1 MIDKN
6 TTGTL
11 QAVQEVGNVR
21 FQAIILDSAGNRPEP
36 AVATK
41 GRNPILEASI
51 NLYGEPSLAKKV
63 GRLLT
68 ERRQFL
74 QHPDS
79 VDVGISYENPHY
91 FMAPGITT
99 DLSESIGRL
108 CSAQKS
114 ADMVSLEIGKILES
128 LDVVD
133 TDIGL
138 PTSNDLLTPL
148 LRYRTVFLHFQIDA
162 NSTKATR
169 KQR

>member
-11 QAVQEVGNVR
+11 EAVQEVGNVR
-21 FQAIILDSAGNRPEP
+21 FQAIILESARNRPAP
-36 AVATK
+36 AVAAK
-41 GRNPILEASI
+41 GRKPILEVSI

-68 ERRQFL
+68 ERRRFL

-79 VDVGISYENPHY
+79 VDAGIRYENPHY
-91 FMAPGITT
+91 FMAPGNTT

-108 CSAQKS
+108 CYSQKS
-114 ADMVSLEIGKILES
+114 ANMVSQEIGKILES

-138 PTSNDLLTPL
+138 PTSNVLLTPL
-148 LRYRTVFLHFQIDA
+148 LRY
-162 NSTKATR
+162 
-169 KQR
+169 